1 MPLCDNGE
9 LDLDNFSL
17 DQMEA
22 FYWDNPEALPDRFY

>member
-1 MPLCDNGE
+1 MSYKDMLLCDNGE

-22 FYWDNPEALPDRFY
+22 LPDRFY